1 MSKRIFCLVI
11 SFLLAISVMN
21 AFAET
26 DLPGPAQPRYTY
38 TWEVFAGLN
47 ISGTT
52 ATCLGKGRGMY
63 SDTTTHVLVRLQQ
76 KSSESSYW
84 TTIASWTATA
94 NGTGTA
100 LVSETNT
107 VTTGYSYR
115 VVVRCQIKDSSGTI
129 LEMVYRYSSVWTI

>member
-1 MSKRIFCLVI
+1 MTRKAFCLIVAI
-11 SFLLAISVMN
+11 ILSVVSMNVLAENDEPEFVQTRYSYIWDVSV
-21 AFAET
+21 A
-26 DLPGPAQPRYTY
+26 LS
-38 TWEVFAGLN
+38 

-52 ATCLGKGRGMY
+52 ANCTGKGRGTY

-76 KSSESSYW
+76 KSSGSSYW

-129 LEMVYRYSSVWTI
+129 LETVYRYSSVWTI